1 MEGFKIIFLFSLL
14 LSLLGVPTALDT
26 ITPTLSISD
35 GESETIVSAG
45 GSYELGFFSPGNS
58 NSRYLG
64 IWYKKISTTSRT
76 IVWVANREVPLTDT
90 SGVLTITHPGI
101 LVLINGTSGIVW
113 LSNTTRTRNSP
124 AGQLLESGN
133 LVVKDGNNENSDS
146 FVWQSFDYPC
156 DTLLPGMK
164 FGRNLI
170 TGLDRFLS
178 SWKNTDDPSP
188 GEFTL
193 RLSFHGFPQ
202 AFVIKGH
209 RVIYRLALWNGS
221 GVVGIIPWALSIP
234 DKGNEFVMNDNDR
247 AFARIVLNPS
257 GILQAYP
264 WNDPFDWRI
273 YITVPVNQC
282 DSYNLCGAYAICNMK
297 IAPTCTCLEGFIPKF
312 PKNWNV
318 LDWTEGCIR
327 SIPLACNNSDGF
339 RKYTGL
345 KLPDTFSSRG
355 GGSGCLLWFGGLID
369 MRIIADSL
377 HDAFIRA
384 AASELDQIKKKMHS
398 REKRKSV
405 IIDSSVIPF
414 TGMVILGLIV
424 CILKKK
430 VQKQGGRKRGCR
442 MDNINEDGEEDLE
455 LPVFDLTLIVN
466 ATHNFSNDNK
476 LGECGFGPVYRG
488 TLMEGQEIAVKRL
501 SNNSGQGVVGF
512 KNENLVK
519 LLGFCIQGDEK
530 MLIYEFMPNKSLD
543 FFIFGLLYL
552 HQDSR
557 LRIIHRDIKASNILL
572 DKDMNPKIS
581 DFGMA
586 RTFWGDQTEANT
598 EKIVGTY
605 GFISSEYAV
614 EGLFSIKFDVFSFGV
629 IVLEI
634 VSGKKNRGFSHTNH
648 THNLLGHAWRLWIEE
663 RPLELLDEVLN
674 DSFTL
679 SEALRCIHVDLLC
692 VQQQPSDRS
701 DMSSVVLMLGSES
714 LLPSPKQRGFY
725 TERNLPEADSCSA
738 NEVSFSSLAAR

>member
-26 ITPTLSISD
+26 ITPTLSIRD

-58 NSRYLG
+58 
-64 IWYKKISTTSRT
+64 KSRT

-113 LSNTTRTRNSP
+113 SSNTTRTRNSP

-146 FVWQSFDYPC
+146 FVWQSFDYRC

-188 GEFTL
+188 
-193 RLSFHGFPQ
+193 
-202 AFVIKGH
+202 
-209 RVIYRLALWNGS
+209 VIYRLALWNGS

-273 YITVPVNQC
+273 YITVPVDQC
-282 DSYNLCGAYAICNMK
+282 DSYNLC
-297 IAPTCTCLEGFIPKF
+297 APTCTCLEGFIPKF

-345 KLPDTFSSRG
+345 KLPDTFSSCG
-355 GGSGCLLWFGGLID
+355 GGSGCLLWIGGLID

-430 VQKQGGRKRGCR
+430 VRKQGGRKRGCR

-488 TLMEGQEIAVKRL
+488 TLMEEQEIAVKRL
-501 SNNSGQGVVGF
+501 SNNSGQGVVEF
-512 KNENLVK
+512 KNEDSVRHETNINENLSDKTRSK
-519 LLGFCIQGDEK
+519 LLTWHMRMNIV
-530 MLIYEFMPNKSLD
+530 
-543 FFIFGLLYL
+543 
-552 HQDSR
+552 DSR

-614 EGLFSIKFDVFSFGV
+614 KGLFSIEFDVFSFGV

-634 VSGKKNRGFSHTNH
+634 VSGKKNRGFYHANH

-674 DSFTL
+674 DSFTF
-679 SEALRCIHVDLLC
+679 
-692 VQQQPSDRS
+692 DRPE
-701 DMSSVVLMLGSES
+701 MSSVLLMLGSES
-714 LLPSPKQRGFY
+714 LLPSPKQPGFY

>member
-164 FGRNLI
+164 FGRNPI

-209 RVIYRLALWNGS
+209 RVIYRLALWN
-221 GVVGIIPWALSIP
+221 
-234 DKGNEFVMNDNDR
+234 
-247 AFARIVLNPS
+247 
-257 GILQAYP
+257 
-264 WNDPFDWRI
+264 
-273 YITVPVNQC
+273 VNQC

-430 VQKQGGRKRGCR
+430 VQKQGGRKRSGR

-501 SNNSGQGVVGF
+501 SNNSGQGVVEF

-692 VQQQPSDRS
+692 VQQQPSDRP

-725 TERNLPEADSCSA
+725 TEKNLPEADSCSA